1 MTNET
6 LITVKHLSV
15 TFEDT
20 EALHDVSFTVE
31 RGDYVAL
38 IGPNGAGKSTL
49 IRAIVGLVVPS
60 RGGEVRVQGGIARL
74 GYVPQHNAVDWA
86 FPVSVRDVVM
96 MGLTRQ
102 IGWLRPAGKAHRIR
116 VDEALQRAGLFE
128 MANRQIGDLSGGLK
142 RRVFIARALAQ
153 QADIL
158 LLDEPFAG
166 VDIGAQNELMD
177 LLDALNA
184 QGITIVLSTHDLAL
198 AFSRFKKVLAVN
210 HRMLGYG
217 TPADIYTPHMLRELY
232 GGRVATWQEDKQTLL
247 FIDDQAH
254 S

>member
-1 MTNET
+1 MTSDT

-15 TFEDT
+15 MFEDT
-20 EALHDVSFTVE
+20 EALHDVSFSVE

-49 IRAIVGLVVPS
+49 IRAIVGLVTPA
-60 RGGEVRVQGGIARL
+60 RGGEVHVQGGIGRL
-74 GYVPQHNAVDWA
+74 GYVPQHNAVDWS
-86 FPVSVRDVVM
+86 FPVSVRDVVL

-102 IGWLRPAGKAHRIR
+102 IGWLRPARKVHHAR
-116 VDEALQRAGLFE
+116 VDEALQRAGLLE

-217 TPADIYTPHMLRELY
+217 KPSDIYTPDMLRELY

-247 FIDDQAH
+247 FIDDHAH